1 MYREIDTDELRRKAK
16 SLGVTQ
22 FGKSVVKGKR
32 FYVIVPILGINKTI
46 NFGSDVGSTY
56 YDHHNLAKKKAW
68 YARHSKIRNKLGQRV
83 INLRSSPSYYSAR
96 ILWA

>member
-1 MYREIDTDELRRKAK
+1 MYREIDTDELRKKAK

-22 FGKSVVKGKR
+22 FGKSCMKNKR
-32 FYVIVPILGINKTI
+32 YYVIYNNKI
-46 NFGSDVGSTY
+46 IHFGSVGRTFI
-56 YDHHNLAKKKAW
+56 DHHNLAKKKAW

-96 ILWA
+96 ILWD

>member
-1 MYREIDTDELRRKAK
+1 MYREIDTDELRKKAK

-32 FYVIVPILGINKTI
+32 FYVIYNNKTI

-68 YARHSKIRNKLGQRV
+68 YARHSKIRNC

>member
-1 MYREIDTDELRRKAK
+1 MYREIDTDELRKKAK

-22 FGKSVVKGKR
+22 FGKSCVKNKR
-32 FYVIVPILGINKTI
+32 YYVIYNNKTI
-46 NFGSDVGSTY
+46 NFGSDVGRTFI
-56 YDHHNLAKKKAW
+56 DHHNLAKKKAW

-96 ILWA
+96 ILWD

>member
-1 MYREIDTDELRRKAK
+1 MYREIDTDELRKKAK

-22 FGKSVVKGKR
+22 FGKSCMKNKR
-32 FYVIVPILGINKTI
+32 YYVIYNNKI
-46 NFGSDVGSTY
+46 IHFGSDVGRTFI
-56 YDHHNLAKKKAW
+56 DHHNLAKKKAW

-96 ILWA
+96 ILWD

>member
-32 FYVIVPILGINKTI
+32 FYVSV
-46 NFGSDVGSTY
+46 
-56 YDHHNLAKKKAW
+56 
-68 YARHSKIRNKLGQRV
+68 SK
-83 INLRSSPSYYSAR
+83 YS
-96 ILWA
+96 IQQ